1 MFKRVSIVNNGFYE
15 TVFDVDSGTIICKNV
30 LSDDN
35 DALSYL
41 DDNGIV
47 YTLVSYCCY

>member
-35 DALSYL
+35 
-41 DDNGIV
+41 GIV